1 MHHQLTNENP
11 LLIRLSM
18 VKILIRL
25 SVESG
30 RESIVVCGENGSL
43 TQLMGLK
50 VFAFLN
56 LVFRWV
62 KVLVSN
68 FGMICGMEINL

>member
-1 MHHQLTNENP
+1 MHHQLSNENP
-11 LLIRLSM
+11 L
-18 VKILIRL
+18 LIRL

-50 VFAFLN
+50 VFAY
-56 LVFRWV
+56 
-62 KVLVSN
+62 
-68 FGMICGMEINL
+68 GEI